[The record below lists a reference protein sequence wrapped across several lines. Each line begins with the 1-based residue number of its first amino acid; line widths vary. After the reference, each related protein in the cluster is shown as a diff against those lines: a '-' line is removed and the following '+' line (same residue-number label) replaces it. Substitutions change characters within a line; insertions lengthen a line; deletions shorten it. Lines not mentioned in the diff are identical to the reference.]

1 MLDLIWDVVSGS
13 AFMRWFLLGA
23 LAGLILS
30 ILAYLIGLPIYG
42 EHALLAIAGGGL
54 LSVLGRLGVWVARR

>member
-23 LAGLILS
+23 LVGLILS

-54 LSVLGRLGVWVARR
+54 LSVLGRFGVWVARR